1 MSEISSKI
9 GGAAGEIWR
18 YLLENGEAT
27 PIKIKASLG
36 MPSTVLYLALGW
48 LSREDEIDI
57 RQVGYSC
64 KISLK

>member
-9 GGAAGEIWR
+9 GVAAGEIWR

-36 MPSTVLYLALGW
+36 MPNTMLYLALGW
-48 LSREDEIDI
+48 LSKEDEINI
-57 RQVGYSC
+57 KQIGYSY